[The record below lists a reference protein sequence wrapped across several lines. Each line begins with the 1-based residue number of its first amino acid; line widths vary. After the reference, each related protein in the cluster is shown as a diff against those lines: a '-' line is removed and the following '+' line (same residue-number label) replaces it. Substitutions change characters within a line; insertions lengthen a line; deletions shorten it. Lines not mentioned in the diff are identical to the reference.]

1 MGRSVDSGWG
11 PAGTPPST
19 VQFDGSYGTC
29 YVSSA
34 VETVISA
41 GGTAV
46 KALGTTTAGELRGF
60 SHANNK
66 LTYLSTQTKVF
77 QVDIDAIVICAG
89 DGKTLSITFAKDG
102 AENVPART
110 ELALATGAVPTSIS
124 CTGIVELDEGEYVE
138 VFVGNETDTDNLTV
152 NLMQLV
158 VTEVG

>member
-1 MGRSVDSGWG
+1 MPQVDSGWG

-19 VQFDGSYGTC
+19 VEFDGSYGTC
-29 YVSSA
+29 YVSSPT
-34 VETVISA
+34 ETIIGA
-41 GGTAV
+41 GGTSV

-66 LTYLSTQTKVF
+66 LTYLSSQTRVF

-89 DGKTLSITFAKDG
+89 DAKTLSITFAKDG
-102 AENVPART
+102 SENVAART

-124 CTGIVELDEGEYVE
+124 CTGIVELDTDEYVE
-138 VFVGNETDTDNLTV
+138 VFVANESDDVNMTV